1 MVDQFWQCKLGIS
14 CFRRLR
20 HVQGHHQVTKRGTFS
35 LKSKGAAI
43 YPGGLQYPNADA
55 SVLFAPEMYWQ
66 EQVPVG
72 KAEVHLNV
80 GGTPFDLHGVGGRDK
95 NWNSRPWAVI
105 SGDWNMARAIIGPY
119 GLMLWQYTSA
129 VDGRSY
135 FSATLIRDGEV
146 IFRTA
151 DQKSSRSGTHGTV
164 KLTFD
169 GPVHLSSIP
178 DAEPALP
185 ESRHSGYLVN
195 WFSPKTGGHWRFA
208 LDCSQKTFWFPTSE
222 TVSVGQFAA
231 IASGGLVGAR
241 KHKGVASGSLQEYVL

>member
-1 MVDQFWQCKLGIS
+1 
-14 CFRRLR
+14 
-20 HVQGHHQVTKRGTFS
+20 
-35 LKSKGAAI
+35 
-43 YPGGLQYPNADA
+43 
-55 SVLFAPEMYWQ
+55 
-66 EQVPVG
+66 
-72 KAEVHLNV
+72 
-80 GGTPFDLHGVGGRDK
+80 
-95 NWNSRPWAVI
+95 VI
-105 SGDWNMARAIIGPY
+105 SGDWNMARAVIGPY

-151 DQKSSRSGTHGTV
+151 DQKPSRSGTHGTV

-169 GPVHLSSIP
+169 GPVHLSSTP

-195 WFSPKTGGHWRFA
+195 WFSPKTGEHWRFA
-208 LDCSQKTFWFPTSE
+208 LDCSQKTFWFPASE